1 MAEELGR
8 TLEQLTS
15 TIQEQNKELKQ
26 KDSMKELDQS
36 ITALE
41 KSGTENSARLRET
54 LTQVQL
60 SLDSAT
66 NEEQMELAR
75 EQLDALQGLAGTEE
89 ENRESSRRQ
98 EEANEFLSQLVSGID
113 GLADSYDKQ
122 LDAMKP
128 SGGLLAG
135 LGAVALLFMDPETLF
150 AGVRAAI
157 DGVFAIVDSIK
168 MFFDGDFSEGLA
180 LLGENIGA
188 VAAIVGTVAVLFGG
202 RIIRLVG
209 SLVKGVRG
217 IIRAVSK
224 VGRFIGAL
232 AGRFGGL
239 VKIFGRLFLPFTIIT
254 GAIGAIQGAIDGF
267 KEDGILGGLE
277 GGISGLLTTIVGY
290 PLDLLKSAVAWIA
303 GKFGF
308 ENAEATLNEF
318 SFSTLISDS
327 IGAIFDMVKGAFD
340 WIGTLFTDPVAALQS
355 LWNGLVSGA
364 NWLVDIVY
372 APINAAINWISGL
385 FGWGDPNEPFKLQ
398 DTISGAITGAVTWV
412 KDLFTDP
419 VAALEKL
426 AVALLGVD
434 GLLGVITAPIDKAIA
449 WVQGLFNLGDPNRPF
464 SLYDT
469 LYTPID
475 KTITWLQG
483 LFTDPVAA
491 LQQAWNGL
499 VGEGGLV
506 DILLSPVDKAIAW
519 VQGLFGWGDPT
530 EPFKITTLVKDAF
543 TSAKDWIVGLFTWG
557 SEAGTGEDGS
567 WSLSTFIPTA
577 FADVKEWFMGKL
589 RFATGLATEGW
600 TNLSTFVSTKF
611 TEAKDWILGKFTFAA
626 GLATE
631 GWTNLKDFVL
641 GKFTEAKDWFI
652 GKLSFASDMATEG
665 WTNLKDFA
673 SSKFTAVKEWF
684 TGLFSWASEGL
695 SDKWTNLTD
704 FVKGKWTSVK
714 TWFTGLF
721 TWAAEAS
728 QENFILDLFNS
739 TIEKVKTFFTDL
751 FDFLPSFE
759 DIKKSITGML
769 PDFLQPDSIEEQKA
783 EIQNEIAEHQ
793 AQIAEGDMRYG
804 AANVL
809 SRENRVTEL
818 QEALSELEG
827 LNKGGIV
834 NAPASGGLAMLHGA
848 EIVAPLNSPQGKVLM
863 AINDLMNAKSVAGA
877 GEYGGMG
884 GPMIVQGGSN
894 SSSNNTNNV
903 STSTYTIQQGI
914 TPDDFLKRDFVN
926 FSY

>member
-1 MAEELGR
+1 MAEDLGR
-8 TLEQLTS
+8 SLEQLTA

-26 KDSMKELDQS
+26 KDSLNDLDKS

-41 KSGTENSARLRET
+41 KSGTENSAKLRET
-54 LTQVQL
+54 LTQVQI
-60 SLDSAT
+60 SLDSAS
-66 NEEQMELAR
+66 NEEQMELAQ

-89 ENRESSRRQ
+89 ENRENAKRQ

-113 GLADSYDKQ
+113 GLADAYDKQ

-128 SGGLLAG
+128 SGGLIAG
-135 LGAVALLFMDPETLF
+135 LGAAALLFMDPETLF
-150 AGVRAAI
+150 AGVRAAM

-168 MFFDGDFSEGLA
+168 MFFDGDFSEGLS

-327 IGAIFDMVKGAFD
+327 IGAIFDMIKGAFD

-355 LWNGLVSGA
+355 LWDGLVSGA

-398 DTISGAITGAVTWV
+398 DTIVNVVSGAINWV
-412 KDLFTDP
+412 KELFTNP
-419 VAALEKL
+419 VAALESL
-426 AVALLGVD
+426 AMGLIGPNGILGV
-434 GLLGVITAPIDKAIA
+434 VTAPIDKAIN
-449 WVQGLFNLGDPNRPF
+449 WVMGLFNLGDPDRDF
-464 SLYDT
+464 SLYDV

-483 LFTDPVAA
+483 LFTNPVAA
-491 LQQAWNGL
+491 MQQAWNGL
-499 VGEGGLV
+499 VGEGGLI
-506 DILLSPVDKAIAW
+506 DIIYSPIDKAIAW
-519 VQGLFGWGDPT
+519 IQGLFSWGNPE
-530 EPFKITTLVKDAF
+530 EPFKLSTLVKDAF

-567 WSLSTFIPTA
+567 WSLSTFIPNA
-577 FADVKEWFMGKL
+577 FADVKTWFLEKL
-589 RFATGLATEGW
+589 TFASDIATEG
-600 TNLSTFVSTKF
+600 
-611 TEAKDWILGKFTFAA
+611 
-626 GLATE
+626 
-631 GWTNLKDFVL
+631 
-641 GKFTEAKDWFI
+641 
-652 GKLSFASDMATEG
+652 
-665 WTNLKDFA
+665 
-673 SSKFTAVKEWF
+673 
-684 TGLFSWASEGL
+684 
-695 SDKWTNLTD
+695 WTNLTD
-704 FVKGKWTSVK
+704 FVKGKWTSTK
-714 TWFTGLF
+714 EWFTGMF
-721 TWAAEAS
+721 TWSSDES
-728 QENFILDLFNS
+728 EKGVIQELFDS

-751 FDFLPSFE
+751 FDFLPSFAE
-759 DIKKSITGML
+759 IKASLTSML
-769 PDFLQPDSIEEQKA
+769 PEWMKPDSIEDQRA
-783 EIQNEIAEHQ
+783 ELIDQLATMEA
-793 AQIAEGDMRYG
+793 A
-804 AANVL
+804 AANAL
-809 SRENRVTEL
+809 PAAEQFDNPLTNDTREDFEAEAAAIRAQLAEL
-818 QEALSELEG
+818 PQA
-827 LNKGGIV
+827 NKGGFM

-848 EIVAPLNSPQGKVLM
+848 EIVAPLDSPQGKVLM
-863 AINDLMNAKSVAGA
+863 AINDLMNAKSAAGA

-884 GPMIVQGGSN
+884 GPMIIQGGSN

-903 STSTYTIQQGI
+903 STSSYTIQQGI

>member
-1 MAEELGR
+1 MAEDLGR
-8 TLEQLTS
+8 SLEQLTA

-26 KDSMKELDQS
+26 KDSLNDLDKS

-41 KSGTENSARLRET
+41 KSGTENSAKLRET
-54 LTQVQL
+54 LTQVQI
-60 SLDSAT
+60 SLDSAS

-89 ENRESSRRQ
+89 ENRENARRQ

-113 GLADSYDKQ
+113 GLADAYDKQ

-128 SGGLLAG
+128 SGGLIAG
-135 LGAVALLFMDPETLF
+135 LGAAALLFMDPETLF

-168 MFFDGDFSEGLA
+168 MFFDGDFSEGFA
-180 LLGENIGA
+180 LLGDNIKA

-209 SLVKGVRG
+209 SLVKGVQG
-217 IIRAVSK
+217 IVKAVMK

-267 KEDGILGGLE
+267 KKGGILGGLE
-277 GGISGLLTTIVGY
+277 GGISGLLTTIIGY

-327 IGAIFDMVKGAFD
+327 IGAIFDMIKGAFD
-340 WIGTLFTDPVAALQS
+340 WIGTLFT
-355 LWNGLVSGA
+355 
-364 NWLVDIVY
+364 Y
-372 APINAAINWISGL
+372 
-385 FGWGDPNEPFKLQ
+385 
-398 DTISGAITGAVTWV
+398 
-412 KDLFTDP
+412 P
-419 VAALEKL
+419 VAALESL
-426 AVALLGVD
+426 AKGLIGPDGILGV
-434 GLLGVITAPIDKAIA
+434 VTAPIDKAIN
-449 WVQGLFNLGDPNRPF
+449 WVMGLFNLGDPDRPF

-499 VGEGGLV
+499 VGEGGLI
-506 DILLSPVDKAIAW
+506 DIIYSPIDKAIAW
-519 VQGLFGWGDPT
+519 IQGLFGWGNPE
-530 EPFKITTLVKDAF
+530 EPFELSALVKNAF
-543 TSAKDWIVGLFTWG
+543 TAAKDWIVGLFTWG

-567 WSLSTFIPTA
+567 WSLSTFIPNA

-600 TNLSTFVSTKF
+600 TNLKDFVSTKF
-611 TEAKDWILGKFTFAA
+611 TEAKDWFM
-626 GLATE
+626 
-631 GWTNLKDFVL
+631 
-641 GKFTEAKDWFI
+641 
-652 GKLSFASDMATEG
+652 GKLSFASDFATEG

-751 FDFLPSFE
+751 FDFLPSFAE
-759 DIKKSITGML
+759 IKASLTSML
-769 PDFLQPDSIEEQKA
+769 PEWMKPDSIEDQRA
-783 EIQNEIAEHQ
+783 ELIDQLAAMEA
-793 AQIAEGDMRYG
+793 A
-804 AANVL
+804 AANALPAAEQFDNPVTNDT
-809 SRENRVTEL
+809 REDF
-818 QEALSELEG
+818 EAEAAAIKAQLDALPQANEG
-827 LNKGGIV
+827 GFM

-848 EIVAPLNSPQGKVLM
+848 EIVAPLDSPQGKVLM
-863 AINDLMNAKSVAGA
+863 AINDLMNAKSAAGA

>member
-1 MAEELGR
+1 MAEDLGR
-8 TLEQLTS
+8 SLEQLTA

-26 KDSMKELDQS
+26 KDSLSDLDKS

-41 KSGTENSARLRET
+41 KSGTENSAKLRET
-54 LTQVQL
+54 LTQVQI
-60 SLDSAT
+60 SLDSAS

-89 ENRESSRRQ
+89 ENRENARRQ

-113 GLADSYDKQ
+113 GLADAYDKQ

-168 MFFDGDFSEGLA
+168 MFLDGDFGDGLA

-267 KEDGILGGLE
+267 KEGGILGGLE

-303 GKFGF
+303 GKLGF
-308 ENAEATLNEF
+308 KNAEATLNEF
-318 SFSTLISDS
+318 SFSTLISDT
-327 IGAIFDMVKGAFD
+327 IGGIFDMIKGAFD
-340 WIGTLFTDPVAALQS
+340 WIGTLFTDPVAALES
-355 LWNGLVSGA
+355 LAMGLIG
-364 NWLVDIVY
+364 
-372 APINAAINWISGL
+372 P
-385 FGWGDPNEPFKLQ
+385 
-398 DTISGAITGAVTWV
+398 
-412 KDLFTDP
+412 
-419 VAALEKL
+419 
-426 AVALLGVD
+426 D
-434 GLLGVITAPIDKAIA
+434 GILGVITAPIDKAIA
-449 WVQGLFNLGDPNRPF
+449 WVQGLFGIGDPDRPF

-469 LYTPID
+469 LYDPID

-491 LQQAWNGL
+491 MQQAWNGL
-499 VGEGGLV
+499 VGEGGLI
-506 DILLSPVDKAIAW
+506 DIIYSPIDKAIAW
-519 VQGLFGWGDPT
+519 IQGLFGWGNPE
-530 EPFKITTLVKDAF
+530 EPFKLSTLVKDAF

-567 WSLSTFIPTA
+567 WSLKTFVTGA
-577 FADVKEWFMGKL
+577 FTQVKTWFLEKLTFGAD
-589 RFATGLATEGW
+589 LATEGW
-600 TNLSTFVSTKF
+600 TNL
-611 TEAKDWILGKFTFAA
+611 
-626 GLATE
+626 
-631 GWTNLKDFVL
+631 
-641 GKFTEAKDWFI
+641 
-652 GKLSFASDMATEG
+652 
-665 WTNLKDFA
+665 
-673 SSKFTAVKEWF
+673 
-684 TGLFSWASEGL
+684 
-695 SDKWTNLTD
+695 TD
-704 FVKGKWTSVK
+704 FISGKWTATK
-714 TWFTGLF
+714 EWFTGLF
-721 TWAAEAS
+721 TWAAEAG
-728 QENFILDLFNS
+728 QENIILDLFDS
-739 TIEKVKTFFTDL
+739 AIEKIKTFFTDL

-759 DIKKSITGML
+759 DIKQSITGML
-769 PDFLQPDSIEEQKA
+769 PDFMQPDSIEEQRQ
-783 EIQNEIAEHQ
+783 EIQDEIAEHQ
-793 AQIAEGDMRYG
+793 ANIAEGDLRYG

-809 SRENRVTEL
+809 SRENRVNEL

-827 LNKGGIV
+827 LSKGGFV

-848 EIVAPLNSPQGKVLM
+848 EIVAPLDSPQGKVLM
-863 AINDLMNAKSVAGA
+863 AINDLMNAKSAAGA

-884 GPMIVQGGSN
+884 GPMIIQGGSN

-903 STSTYTIQQGI
+903 STSSYTIQQGI

>member
-1 MAEELGR
+1 MSEELGR
-8 TLEQLTS
+8 SLEQLTA

-41 KSGTENSARLRET
+41 KSGGENSARLRET
-54 LTQVQL
+54 LTQIQL

-89 ENRESSRRQ
+89 ENRESARRQ

-113 GLADSYDKQ
+113 GLADAYDKQ

-128 SGGLLAG
+128 SAGLLAG
-135 LGAVALLFMDPETLF
+135 LGTAALLFMDPETLF
-150 AGVRAAI
+150 AGIRAAI

-168 MFFDGDFSEGLA
+168 MFLDGDFSEGFA
-180 LLGENIGA
+180 LLGDNIGA

-318 SFSTLISDS
+318 SFSTLISDT
-327 IGAIFDMVKGAFD
+327 IGGIFDMIKGAFD
-340 WIGTLFTDPVAALQS
+340 WIGTLFTDPVAALQQA
-355 LWNGLVSGA
+355 WNGLVGTGG
-364 NWLVDIVY
+364 LIDIIY
-372 APINAAINWISGL
+372 S
-385 FGWGDPNEPFKLQ
+385 
-398 DTISGAITGAVTWV
+398 
-412 KDLFTDP
+412 
-419 VAALEKL
+419 
-426 AVALLGVD
+426 
-434 GLLGVITAPIDKAIA
+434 PIDKAIA
-449 WVQGLFNLGDPNRPF
+449 W
-464 SLYDT
+464 
-469 LYTPID
+469 I
-475 KTITWLQG
+475 
-483 LFTDPVAA
+483 
-491 LQQAWNGL
+491 
-499 VGEGGLV
+499 
-506 DILLSPVDKAIAW
+506 
-519 VQGLFGWGDPT
+519 QGLFGWGNPE
-530 EPFKITTLVKDAF
+530 EPFK
-543 TSAKDWIVGLFTWG
+543 
-557 SEAGTGEDGS
+557 
-567 WSLSTFIPTA
+567 LSTFIPNA
-577 FADVKEWFMGKL
+577 FADVKTWFLNKL
-589 RFATGLATEGW
+589 TFGADLATEGW
-600 TNLSTFVSTKF
+600 TDLSTFVSTKF
-611 TEAKDWILGKFTFAA
+611 I
-626 GLATE
+626 
-631 GWTNLKDFVL
+631 
-641 GKFTEAKDWFI
+641 
-652 GKLSFASDMATEG
+652 
-665 WTNLKDFA
+665 
-673 SSKFTAVKEWF
+673 AVKDWF
-684 TGLFSWASEGL
+684 TGLFSWASDGL
-695 SDKWTNLTD
+695 SEGWTNLTD
-704 FVKGKWTSVK
+704 FVKGKWTATK
-714 TWFTGLF
+714 EWFTGLF
-721 TWAAEAS
+721 SWNAEEG

-751 FDFLPSFE
+751 FDFLPSFAE
-759 DIKKSITGML
+759 IKASLTSML
-769 PDFLQPDSIEEQKA
+769 PEWMKPDSIEDQRA
-783 EIQNEIAEHQ
+783 ELIDQLAAMEA
-793 AQIAEGDMRYG
+793 A
-804 AANVL
+804 AANAL
-809 SRENRVTEL
+809 PAAEQFDNPLTNDTREDFEAEAAAIRAQLAEL
-818 QEALSELEG
+818 PQA
-827 LNKGGIV
+827 NKGGFM

-848 EIVAPLNSPQGKVLM
+848 EIVAPLDSPQGKVLM
-863 AINDLMNAKSVAGA
+863 AINDLMNAKSAAGA

-884 GPMIVQGGSN
+884 GPMIIQGGSN

-903 STSTYTIQQGI
+903 STSSYTIQQGI
-914 TPDDFLKRDFVN
+914 TPDDFLKRDFLN

>member
-41 KSGTENSARLRET
+41 KSGTENSAKLRET
-54 LTQVQL
+54 LTQIQV

-128 SGGLLAG
+128 SAGLVAG
-135 LGAVALLFMDPETLF
+135 LGALALLFMDPETLF
-150 AGVRAAI
+150 AGVTAAI

-168 MFFDGDFSEGLA
+168 MFLEGDFTEGFA
-180 LLGENIGA
+180 LLGDNIGA
-188 VAAIVGTVAVLFGG
+188 VAGILGVVGILFGG
-202 RIIRLVG
+202 T
-209 SLVKGVRG
+209 
-217 IIRAVSK
+217 IIRAFGGIFKGIQLVIRGVQLFRLFMLGTFVPSLIGFFSTIAAA
-224 VGRFIGAL
+224 VAPILIAAAPFILIGAL
-232 AGRFGGL
+232 VAATVYAIYEAFKTAKDVFDETGS
-239 VKIFGRLFLPFTIIT
+239 IT
-254 GAIGAIQGAIDGF
+254 ETMVTFATD
-267 KEDGILGGLE
+267 
-277 GGISGLLTTIVGY
+277 IVTA
-290 PLDLLKSAVAWIA
+290 PLRWIKNLSAWVLS
-303 GKFGF
+303 KLGF
-308 ENAEATLNEF
+308 EELAKKLN
-318 SFSTLISDS
+318 D
-327 IGAIFDMVKGAFD
+327 FD
-340 WIGTLFTDPVAALQS
+340 
-355 LWNGLVSGA
+355 
-364 NWLVDIVY
+364 
-372 APINAAINWISGL
+372 
-385 FGWGDPNEPFKLQ
+385 
-398 DTISGAITGAVTWV
+398 IT
-412 KDLFTDP
+412 
-419 VAALEKL
+419 
-426 AVALLGVD
+426 
-434 GLLGVITAPIDKAIA
+434 
-449 WVQGLFNLGDPNRPF
+449 
-464 SLYDT
+464 
-469 LYTPID
+469 
-475 KTITWLQG
+475 KTITDTVMGTIDWIKG
-483 LFTDPVAA
+483 IFADPVAA

-506 DILLSPVDKAIAW
+506 DILLKPVDKAIAW
-519 VQGLFGWGDPT
+519 VMGLFGWEKDPESGFT
-530 EPFKITTLVKDAF
+530 IVGTVKDAF
-543 TSAKDWIVGLFTWG
+543 KLAKDWIVGLFTWG

-567 WSLSTFIPTA
+567 WSLSTFIPKA
-577 FADVKEWFMGKL
+577 FGDVKTWFLEKL
-589 RFATGLATEGW
+589 TFATGLATEGW
-600 TNLSTFVSTKF
+600 TNLKDYISERFTKV
-611 TEAKDWILGKFTFAA
+611 KDWILGKFTFA
-626 GLATE
+626 
-631 GWTNLKDFVL
+631 
-641 GKFTEAKDWFI
+641 
-652 GKLSFASDMATEG
+652 SDLATEG

-673 SSKFTAVKEWF
+673 SSKFTAVKDWF
-684 TGLFSWASEGL
+684 TGLFSWASNGL
-695 SDKWTNLTD
+695 SDGWTNLTD

-721 TWAAEAS
+721 TWAADAS

-793 AQIAEGDMRYG
+793 AQIAEGDTRYG

-834 NAPASGGLAMLHGA
+834 NAPATGGLAMLHGA

>member
-1 MAEELGR
+1 
-8 TLEQLTS
+8 
-15 TIQEQNKELKQ
+15 
-26 KDSMKELDQS
+26 
-36 ITALE
+36 
-41 KSGTENSARLRET
+41 
-54 LTQVQL
+54 
-60 SLDSAT
+60 
-66 NEEQMELAR
+66 MELAR

-89 ENRESSRRQ
+89 ENRESARRQ

-168 MFFDGDFSEGLA
+168 MFLDGDFSEGFA
-180 LLGENIGA
+180 LLGDNIGA

-217 IIRAVSK
+217 IARAVMK

-327 IGAIFDMVKGAFD
+327 IGAIFDMIKGAFD
-340 WIGTLFTDPVAALQS
+340 WIGTLFTDPVAALES
-355 LWNGLVSGA
+355 LAMGLIGP
-364 NWLVDIVY
+364 DGI
-372 APINAAINWISGL
+372 
-385 FGWGDPNEPFKLQ
+385 
-398 DTISGAITGAVTWV
+398 
-412 KDLFTDP
+412 
-419 VAALEKL
+419 
-426 AVALLGVD
+426 LGV
-434 GLLGVITAPIDKAIA
+434 VTAPIDKAIN
-449 WVQGLFNLGDPNRPF
+449 WVMGLFNLGDPDRDF
-464 SLYDT
+464 SLYDV

-491 LQQAWNGL
+491 MQQAWNGL
-499 VGEGGLV
+499 VGEGGLI
-506 DILLSPVDKAIAW
+506 DIIYSPIDKAIAW
-519 VQGLFGWGDPT
+519 IQGLFGWGNPE
-530 EPFKITTLVKDAF
+530 EPFKLSTLVKDAF

-567 WSLSTFIPTA
+567 WSISTFISGSYTA
-577 FADVKEWFMGKL
+577 AKE
-589 RFATGLATEGW
+589 
-600 TNLSTFVSTKF
+600 
-611 TEAKDWILGKFTFAA
+611 
-626 GLATE
+626 
-631 GWTNLKDFVL
+631 
-641 GKFTEAKDWFI
+641 
-652 GKLSFASDMATEG
+652 
-665 WTNLKDFA
+665 
-673 SSKFTAVKEWF
+673 
-684 TGLFSWASEGL
+684 
-695 SDKWTNLTD
+695 
-704 FVKGKWTSVK
+704 
-714 TWFTGLF
+714 WFTGLF

-728 QENFILDLFNS
+728 QENFILDLFNN

-751 FDFLPSFE
+751 FDFLPSFAE
-759 DIKKSITGML
+759 IKASLLSIL
-769 PDFLQPDSIEEQKA
+769 PDFMKPESIEEARRGIEEQIANEQARIQRSESGENEYYGSEESGREDSIA
-783 EIQNEIAEHQ
+783 EIEKLQ
-793 AQIAEGDMRYG
+793 AQLAELPQ
-804 AANVL
+804 A
-809 SRENRVTEL
+809 
-818 QEALSELEG
+818 
-827 LNKGGIV
+827 NKGGFMK
-834 NAPASGGLAMLHGA
+834 APESGGLAMLHGA
-848 EIVAPLNSPQGKVLM
+848 EIVAPLDSPQGKVLM

-914 TPDDFLKRDFVN
+914 TPDDFLKRDFIN

>member
-1 MAEELGR
+1 MAEDLGR
-8 TLEQLTS
+8 SLEQLTA

-26 KDSMKELDQS
+26 KDSLNDLDKS

-41 KSGTENSARLRET
+41 KSGTENSAKLRET
-54 LTQVQL
+54 LTQVQI
-60 SLDSAT
+60 SLDSAS

-89 ENRESSRRQ
+89 ENRENARRQ
-98 EEANEFLSQLVSGID
+98 EEANEFLSKLVSGID

-128 SGGLLAG
+128 SGGLIAG
-135 LGAVALLFMDPETLF
+135 LGAAALLFMDPETLF

-168 MFFDGDFSEGLA
+168 MFLDGDFGDGLA

-217 IIRAVSK
+217 IIRAVLK

-267 KEDGILGGLE
+267 KEGGILGGLE

-318 SFSTLISDS
+318 SFSTLISDT
-327 IGAIFDMVKGAFD
+327 IGGIFDMVKGAFN
-340 WIGTLFTDPVAALQS
+340 WIGTLFTDPVAALES
-355 LWNGLVSGA
+355 LAMGLIG
-364 NWLVDIVY
+364 
-372 APINAAINWISGL
+372 P
-385 FGWGDPNEPFKLQ
+385 
-398 DTISGAITGAVTWV
+398 
-412 KDLFTDP
+412 
-419 VAALEKL
+419 
-426 AVALLGVD
+426 D
-434 GLLGVITAPIDKAIA
+434 GILGVITAPIDKAIA
-449 WVQGLFNLGDPNRPF
+449 WVQGLFGIGDPDRPF

-469 LYTPID
+469 LYDPID
-475 KTITWLQG
+475 KTITWLKG

-499 VGEGGLV
+499 VGEGGLI
-506 DILLSPVDKAIAW
+506 DIIYSPIDKAIAW
-519 VQGLFGWGDPT
+519 IQGLFGWGNPE
-530 EPFKITTLVKDAF
+530 EPFKLSTLVKDAF

-557 SEAGTGEDGS
+557 SEAGTGEDGV
-567 WSLSTFIPTA
+567 WSL
-577 FADVKEWFMGKL
+577 K
-589 RFATGLATEGW
+589 
-600 TNLSTFVSTKF
+600 TFVTGAF
-611 TEAKDWILGKFTFAA
+611 TQ
-626 GLATE
+626 
-631 GWTNLKDFVL
+631 
-641 GKFTEAKDWFI
+641 
-652 GKLSFASDMATEG
+652 
-665 WTNLKDFA
+665 
-673 SSKFTAVKEWF
+673 
-684 TGLFSWASEGL
+684 
-695 SDKWTNLTD
+695 
-704 FVKGKWTSVK
+704 VK
-714 TWFTGLF
+714 TWFTDMFSWSSGEEDKGVIQQLF
-721 TWAAEAS
+721 
-728 QENFILDLFNS
+728 DS
-739 TIEKVKTFFTDL
+739 TIEKVKSFFTDL
-751 FDFLPSFE
+751 FDFLPSFAE
-759 DIKKSITGML
+759 IKASLTSML
-769 PDFLQPDSIEEQKA
+769 PEWMKPDSIEDQRA
-783 EIQNEIAEHQ
+783 ELIDQLAAMEA
-793 AQIAEGDMRYG
+793 A
-804 AANVL
+804 AANALPAAEQFDNPVTNDT
-809 SRENRVTEL
+809 REDFEAEAAAIRAQLAEL
-818 QEALSELEG
+818 PQA
-827 LNKGGIV
+827 NKGGFM

-848 EIVAPLNSPQGKVLM
+848 EIVAPLDSPQGKVLM
-863 AINDLMNAKSVAGA
+863 AINDLMNAKSAAGA

-884 GPMIVQGGSN
+884 GPMIIQGGSN

>member
-1 MAEELGR
+1 MAEELQSSLKELTQVINEQNR
-8 TLEQLTS
+8 TLKKQESLT
-15 TIQEQNKELKQ
+15 N
-26 KDSMKELDQS
+26 LDDNIAS
-36 ITALE
+36 LE
-41 KSGTENSARLRET
+41 KSGTDNSAKLREA
-54 LTQVQL
+54 LNEVKI
-60 SLDSAT
+60 SLENAKT
-66 NEEQMELAR
+66 EEQIKLA
-75 EQLDALQGLAGTEE
+75 EDQLKALENLSGTEE

-98 EEANEFLSQLVSGID
+98 EEANEFLSKLVSGID

-128 SGGLLAG
+128 SGGLIAG
-135 LGAVALLFMDPETLF
+135 LGAAALLFMDPETLF
-150 AGVRAAI
+150 AGARAAI

-168 MFFDGDFSEGLA
+168 MFLDGDFGDGLA

-239 VKIFGRLFLPFTIIT
+239 VKIFGKLFLPFTIIT

-267 KEDGILGGLE
+267 KEGGILGGLE

-303 GKFGF
+303 GKLGF
-308 ENAEATLNEF
+308 KNAEATLNEF
-318 SFSTLISDS
+318 SFSTLISDT
-327 IGAIFDMVKGAFD
+327 IGGIFDMIKGAFN

-355 LWNGLVSGA
+355 LWDGLVSGA
-364 NWLVDIVY
+364 NWLTDIVY

-398 DTISGAITGAVTWV
+398 DTISGAVTGAVTWV
-412 KDLFTDP
+412 KGLFTDP

-449 WVQGLFNLGDPNRPF
+449 WVQGLFGIGDPDRPF

-469 LYTPID
+469 LYDPID

-491 LQQAWNGL
+491 MQQAWNGL
-499 VGEGGLV
+499 VGEGGLI
-506 DILLSPVDKAIAW
+506 DIIYSPIDKAIAW
-519 VQGLFGWGDPT
+519 IQGLFGWGNPE
-530 EPFKITTLVKDAF
+530 EPFKLSTVVKDAF
-543 TSAKDWIVGLFTWG
+543 KAAKDWIVGLFTWG
-557 SEAGTGEDGS
+557 SEAGTGEDG
-567 WSLSTFIPTA
+567 
-577 FADVKEWFMGKL
+577 EWTL
-589 RFATGLATEGW
+589 T
-600 TNLSTFVSTKF
+600 TFVTKAF
-611 TEAKDWILGKFTFAA
+611 
-626 GLATE
+626 
-631 GWTNLKDFVL
+631 N
-641 GKFTEAKDWFI
+641 
-652 GKLSFASDMATEG
+652 
-665 WTNLKDFA
+665 N
-673 SSKFTAVKEWF
+673 VKTWF

-695 SDKWTNLTD
+695 SEGWTNLTD
-704 FVKGKWTSVK
+704 FIKGKWTATK
-714 TWFTGLF
+714 EWFTGLF
-721 TWAAEAS
+721 TWAAEAG
-728 QENFILDLFNS
+728 QENIILDLFDS
-739 TIEKVKTFFTDL
+739 AIKKIKTFFTDL

-759 DIKKSITGML
+759 EIKASLTSML
-769 PDFLQPDSIEEQKA
+769 PEWMKPDSIEDQRA
-783 EIQNEIAEHQ
+783 ELIDQLAAMEA
-793 AQIAEGDMRYG
+793 A
-804 AANVL
+804 AANAL
-809 SRENRVTEL
+809 PAAEQFDAPLINDTREDFEAEAAAIRTQLAEL
-818 QEALSELEG
+818 PQA
-827 LNKGGIV
+827 NKGGFM

-848 EIVAPLNSPQGKVLM
+848 EIVAPLDSPQGKVLM
-863 AINDLMNAKSVAGA
+863 AINDLMNAKSAAGA

-884 GPMIVQGGSN
+884 GPMIIQGGSN

-903 STSTYTIQQGI
+903 STSSYTIQQGI

>member
-168 MFFDGDFSEGLA
+168 MFLDGDFSEGFA
-180 LLGENIGA
+180 LLGDNIGA
-188 VAAIVGTVAVLFGG
+188 VAGILGTLGILFGG
-202 RIIRLVG
+202 T
-209 SLVKGVRG
+209 
-217 IIRAVSK
+217 IIRAFGGIFKGIQLVVRGVQVFRLFMLGTFVPSMIGFFSTISAA
-224 VGRFIGAL
+224 VAPILVAAAPFIAIGAL
-232 AGRFGGL
+232 VAAGVYAIYEAFQTAKDVFDETGS
-239 VKIFGRLFLPFTIIT
+239 IT
-254 GAIGAIQGAIDGF
+254 ETMVTFATD
-267 KEDGILGGLE
+267 
-277 GGISGLLTTIVGY
+277 IVTA
-290 PLDLLKSAVAWIA
+290 PLRWIKNLSAWVLS
-303 GKFGF
+303 KLGF
-308 ENAEATLNEF
+308 EELATKLNN
-318 SFSTLISDS
+318 
-327 IGAIFDMVKGAFD
+327 FDITKTITDTVMGTID
-340 WIGTLFTDPVAALQS
+340 WIKG
-355 LWNGLVSGA
+355 
-364 NWLVDIVY
+364 I
-372 APINAAINWISGL
+372 
-385 FGWGDPNEPFKLQ
+385 
-398 DTISGAITGAVTWV
+398 
-412 KDLFTDP
+412 FTDP

-483 LFTDPVAA
+483 LFTNPVVA

-567 WSLSTFIPTA
+567 WSLSTFIPNA

-589 RFATGLATEGW
+589 RFA
-600 TNLSTFVSTKF
+600 
-611 TEAKDWILGKFTFAA
+611 A
-626 GLATE
+626 GL
-631 GWTNLKDFVL
+631 
-641 GKFTEAKDWFI
+641 
-652 GKLSFASDMATEG
+652 ATEG

-695 SDKWTNLTD
+695 SDGWTNLTD
-704 FVKGKWTSVK
+704 FVKGKWTATK

-721 TWAAEAS
+721 DWSSTEGEGNVI
-728 QENFILDLFNS
+728 QDLFDS
-739 TIEKVKTFFTDL
+739 AIEKVKTFFTDL
-751 FDFLPSFE
+751 FDFLPSFAE
-759 DIKKSITGML
+759 IKASLTSML
-769 PDFLQPDSIEEQKA
+769 PEWMQPASIDEQRA
-783 EIQNEIAEHQ
+783 ELIDQLAAMEA
-793 AQIAEGDMRYG
+793 A
-804 AANVL
+804 AANAL
-809 SRENRVTEL
+809 PAAEQFDNPITNDTREDFEAEAAAIRVQLAEL
-818 QEALSELEG
+818 PQA
-827 LNKGGIV
+827 NNGGFMK
-834 NAPASGGLAMLHGA
+834 APESGGLAMLHGA

-894 SSSNNTNNV
+894 QTSNNTNNV

>member
-54 LTQVQL
+54 LTQIQL

-89 ENRESSRRQ
+89 ENRESARRQ
-98 EEANEFLSQLVSGID
+98 EEANEFLSKLVSGID
-113 GLADSYDKQ
+113 GLADAYDKQ

-135 LGAVALLFMDPETLF
+135 LGAVALLFTDPETLF

-168 MFFDGDFSEGLA
+168 MFLDGDFSEGLA

-209 SLVKGVRG
+209 SLVKGVQG
-217 IIRAVSK
+217 IARAVMK

-267 KEDGILGGLE
+267 KEGGILGGLE
-277 GGISGLLTTIVGY
+277 GGISGLLTTIIGY

-308 ENAEATLNEF
+308 KNAEATLNKF

-327 IGAIFDMVKGAFD
+327 IGAIFNVVGKA
-340 WIGTLFTDPVAALQS
+340 
-355 LWNGLVSGA
+355 
-364 NWLVDIVY
+364 VD
-372 APINAAINWISGL
+372 
-385 FGWGDPNEPFKLQ
+385 
-398 DTISGAITGAVTWV
+398 WV
-412 KDLFTDP
+412 K
-419 VAALEKL
+419 
-426 AVALLGVD
+426 
-434 GLLGVITAPIDKAIA
+434 
-449 WVQGLFNLGDPNRPF
+449 
-464 SLYDT
+464 
-469 LYTPID
+469 
-475 KTITWLQG
+475 G
-483 LFTDPVAA
+483 LFTDPKKA
-491 LQQAWNGL
+491 LTDLWTAYVGAWTGIA
-499 VGEGGLV
+499 GW
-506 DILLSPVDKAIAW
+506 IYDKALKPAIDW
-519 VQGLFGWGDPT
+519 IKGLFNW
-530 EPFKITTLVKDAF
+530 A
-543 TSAKDWIVGLFTWG
+543 
-557 SEAGTGEDGS
+557 SEGIAQ
-567 WSLSTFIPTA
+567 
-577 FADVKEWFMGKL
+577 
-589 RFATGLATEGW
+589 GW
-600 TNLSTFVSTKF
+600 TNATDFVSSKW
-611 TEAKDWILGKFTFAA
+611 TE
-626 GLATE
+626 
-631 GWTNLKDFVL
+631 
-641 GKFTEAKDWFI
+641 
-652 GKLSFASDMATEG
+652 
-665 WTNLKDFA
+665 
-673 SSKFTAVKEWF
+673 VKTWF
-684 TGLFSWASEGL
+684 TGLFTWASDGIAAG
-695 SDKWTNLTD
+695 WTNLTD
-704 FVKGKWTSVK
+704 FVSGKWTSVK

-728 QENFILDLFNS
+728 QGNFILDLFNS

-769 PDFLQPDSIEEQKA
+769 PDFLQPDSIDEQKA

-848 EIVAPLNSPQGKVLM
+848 EIVAPLDSPQGRVLM

-884 GPMIVQGGSN
+884 GPMIIQGGSN
-894 SSSNNTNNV
+894 QTSNNTNNV
-903 STSTYTIQQGI
+903 SSSNYTIQQGI
-914 TPDDFLKRDFVN
+914 TPDDFLKRDFLN

>member
-1 MAEELGR
+1 MAEDLGR
-8 TLEQLTS
+8 SLEQLTA

-26 KDSMKELDQS
+26 KDSLNDLDKS

-41 KSGTENSARLRET
+41 KSGTENSVKLRET
-54 LTQVQL
+54 LTQVQT
-60 SLDSAT
+60 SLDSAS

-75 EQLDALQGLAGTEE
+75 EQLEALQGLAGTEE
-89 ENRESSRRQ
+89 ENRENVKRQ

-113 GLADSYDKQ
+113 GLADAYDKQ

-128 SGGLLAG
+128 SGGLIAG
-135 LGAVALLFMDPETLF
+135 LGAAALLFMDPETLF
-150 AGVRAAI
+150 AGVRAAM

-327 IGAIFDMVKGAFD
+327 IGAIFDMIKGAFD

-355 LWNGLVSGA
+355 LWDGLVSGA

-398 DTISGAITGAVTWV
+398 DTIIGAITGAITWV
-412 KDLFTDP
+412 KGLFTDP
-419 VAALEKL
+419 VAALESL
-426 AVALLGVD
+426 AMGLIGPDGILGV
-434 GLLGVITAPIDKAIA
+434 VTAPIDKAIN
-449 WVQGLFNLGDPNRPF
+449 WVMGLFNLGDPDRDF
-464 SLYDT
+464 SLYDV

-491 LQQAWNGL
+491 MQQAWNGL
-499 VGEGGLV
+499 VGEGGLI
-506 DILLSPVDKAIAW
+506 DIIYSPIDKAIAW
-519 VQGLFGWGDPT
+519 IQGLFGWGNPE
-530 EPFKITTLVKDAF
+530 EPFKLSTLVKDAF

-567 WSLSTFIPTA
+567 WSLSTFIPNA
-577 FADVKEWFMGKL
+577 FADVKTWFLEKL
-589 RFATGLATEGW
+589 
-600 TNLSTFVSTKF
+600 
-611 TEAKDWILGKFTFAA
+611 TFASDT
-626 GLATE
+626 ATE
-631 GWTNLKDFVL
+631 GWTNLKDFV
-641 GKFTEAKDWFI
+641 
-652 GKLSFASDMATEG
+652 
-665 WTNLKDFA
+665 
-673 SSKFTAVKEWF
+673 SSKFTAVKDWF
-684 TGLFSWASEGL
+684 TGLFSWASDGL
-695 SDKWTNLTD
+695 SEGWTNLTD
-704 FVKGKWTSVK
+704 FVKGKWTATK
-714 TWFTGLF
+714 EWFTGLF
-721 TWAAEAS
+721 AWEAEAG
-728 QENFILDLFNS
+728 QENIILDLFDS
-739 TIEKVKTFFTDL
+739 AIEKIKTFFTDL
-751 FDFLPSFE
+751 FDFLPSFAE
-759 DIKKSITGML
+759 IKASLTSML
-769 PDFLQPDSIEEQKA
+769 PEWMKPDSIEDQRA
-783 EIQNEIAEHQ
+783 ELIDQLATMEA
-793 AQIAEGDMRYG
+793 A
-804 AANVL
+804 AANAL
-809 SRENRVTEL
+809 PAAEQFDNPLTNDTREDFEAEAAAIRVQLAEL
-818 QEALSELEG
+818 PQA
-827 LNKGGIV
+827 NKGGFM

-848 EIVAPLNSPQGKVLM
+848 EIVAPLDSPQGKVLM
-863 AINDLMNAKSVAGA
+863 AINDLMNAKSAAGA

-884 GPMIVQGGSN
+884 GPMIIQGGSN

-903 STSTYTIQQGI
+903 STSSYTIQQGI

>member
-1 MAEELGR
+1 MAEDLGR
-8 TLEQLTS
+8 SLEQLTA

-26 KDSMKELDQS
+26 KDSLNDLDKS

-41 KSGTENSARLRET
+41 KSGTENSAKLRET
-54 LTQVQL
+54 LTQVQI
-60 SLDSAT
+60 SLDSAS

-89 ENRESSRRQ
+89 ENRETARRQ

-113 GLADSYDKQ
+113 GLADAYDKQ

-168 MFFDGDFSEGLA
+168 MFLDGDISEGLA

-188 VAAIVGTVAVLFGG
+188 VSAIIGTTVVLFFG
-202 RIIRLVG
+202 RLARLVG

-217 IIRAVSK
+217 IIRVVSK

-267 KEDGILGGLE
+267 KEGGILGGLE
-277 GGISGLLTTIVGY
+277 GGISGLLTTIIGY

-303 GKFGF
+303 GKLGF
-308 ENAEATLNEF
+308 KNAEATLNEF

-327 IGAIFDMVKGAFD
+327 IGSIFDMVKGAFN
-340 WIGTLFTDPVAALQS
+340 WIGTLFTDPVAALES
-355 LWNGLVSGA
+355 LAMGLIGP
-364 NWLVDIVY
+364 DGI
-372 APINAAINWISGL
+372 
-385 FGWGDPNEPFKLQ
+385 
-398 DTISGAITGAVTWV
+398 
-412 KDLFTDP
+412 
-419 VAALEKL
+419 
-426 AVALLGVD
+426 LGV
-434 GLLGVITAPIDKAIA
+434 VTAPIDKAIN
-449 WVQGLFNLGDPNRPF
+449 WVMGLFNLGDPDRDF
-464 SLYDT
+464 SLYDV

-499 VGEGGLV
+499 VGDGGLI
-506 DILLSPVDKAIAW
+506 DIIYSPIDKAIAW
-519 VQGLFGWGDPT
+519 IQGLFGWGNPE
-530 EPFKITTLVKDAF
+530 EPFKLSTLVKDAF
-543 TSAKDWIVGLFTWG
+543 TSAK
-557 SEAGTGEDGS
+557 E
-567 WSLSTFIPTA
+567 
-577 FADVKEWFMGKL
+577 
-589 RFATGLATEGW
+589 
-600 TNLSTFVSTKF
+600 
-611 TEAKDWILGKFTFAA
+611 
-626 GLATE
+626 
-631 GWTNLKDFVL
+631 
-641 GKFTEAKDWFI
+641 
-652 GKLSFASDMATEG
+652 
-665 WTNLKDFA
+665 
-673 SSKFTAVKEWF
+673 
-684 TGLFSWASEGL
+684 
-695 SDKWTNLTD
+695 
-704 FVKGKWTSVK
+704 
-714 TWFTGLF
+714 WFTGLF

-728 QENFILDLFNS
+728 QENFILDLFNN

-751 FDFLPSFE
+751 FDFLPSFAE
-759 DIKKSITGML
+759 IKASLLSIL
-769 PDFLQPDSIEEQKA
+769 PDFMKPESIEEARRGIEEQIANEQARIQRSESGENEYYGSEESGREDSIA
-783 EIQNEIAEHQ
+783 EIEKLQ
-793 AQIAEGDMRYG
+793 AQLAELPQ
-804 AANVL
+804 A
-809 SRENRVTEL
+809 
-818 QEALSELEG
+818 
-827 LNKGGIV
+827 NKGGFMK
-834 NAPASGGLAMLHGA
+834 APESGGLAMLHGA
-848 EIVAPLNSPQGKVLM
+848 EIVAPLDSPQGKVLM
-863 AINDLMNAKSVAGA
+863 AINDLMNAKSAAGA

-894 SSSNNTNNV
+894 STSNNTNNV
-903 STSTYTIQQGI
+903 STSSYTIQQGI

>member
-1 MAEELGR
+1 MAEDLGR
-8 TLEQLTS
+8 SLEQLTA

-26 KDSMKELDQS
+26 KDSLSDLDKS

-41 KSGTENSARLRET
+41 KSGTENSAKLRET
-54 LTQVQL
+54 LTQVQI
-60 SLDSAT
+60 SLDSAS

-89 ENRESSRRQ
+89 ENRENARRQ

-113 GLADSYDKQ
+113 GLADAYDKQ

-168 MFFDGDFSEGLA
+168 MFLDGDFGEGFA
-180 LLGENIGA
+180 LLGDNIGA

-267 KEDGILGGLE
+267 KEGGILGGLE

-327 IGAIFDMVKGAFD
+327 IGSIFDMVKGAFN
-340 WIGTLFTDPVAALQS
+340 WIGTLFTDPVAALES
-355 LWNGLVSGA
+355 LAMGLIGP
-364 NWLVDIVY
+364 DGI
-372 APINAAINWISGL
+372 
-385 FGWGDPNEPFKLQ
+385 
-398 DTISGAITGAVTWV
+398 
-412 KDLFTDP
+412 
-419 VAALEKL
+419 
-426 AVALLGVD
+426 LGV
-434 GLLGVITAPIDKAIA
+434 VTAPIDKAIN
-449 WVQGLFNLGDPNRPF
+449 WVMGLFNLGDPNRDF
-464 SLYDT
+464 SLYDV

-475 KTITWLQG
+475 KTITWLKG

-499 VGEGGLV
+499 VGEGGLI
-506 DILLSPVDKAIAW
+506 DIIYSPIDKAIAW
-519 VQGLFGWGDPT
+519 IQGLFGWGNPE
-530 EPFKITTLVKDAF
+530 EPFKLSTLVKDAF

-557 SEAGTGEDGS
+557 SEAGTGEDGV
-567 WSLSTFIPTA
+567 WSLSTF
-577 FADVKEWFMGKL
+577 
-589 RFATGLATEGW
+589 
-600 TNLSTFVSTKF
+600 VSAAF
-611 TEAKDWILGKFTFAA
+611 TE
-626 GLATE
+626 
-631 GWTNLKDFVL
+631 
-641 GKFTEAKDWFI
+641 
-652 GKLSFASDMATEG
+652 
-665 WTNLKDFA
+665 
-673 SSKFTAVKEWF
+673 VKNWF
-684 TGLFSWASEGL
+684 TKLFAWG
-695 SDKWTNLTD
+695 
-704 FVKGKWTSVK
+704 
-714 TWFTGLF
+714 
-721 TWAAEAS
+721 AEAG
-728 QENFILDLFNS
+728 QENIILDLFDS
-739 TIEKVKTFFTDL
+739 AIEKIKTFFTDL
-751 FDFLPSFE
+751 FDFLPSFAE
-759 DIKKSITGML
+759 IKASLTSML
-769 PDFLQPDSIEEQKA
+769 PEWMKPDSIEDQRA
-783 EIQNEIAEHQ
+783 ELIDQLAAMEA
-793 AQIAEGDMRYG
+793 A
-804 AANVL
+804 AANAL
-809 SRENRVTEL
+809 PAAEQFDNPLTNDTREDFEAEAAAIRAQLAEL
-818 QEALSELEG
+818 PQA
-827 LNKGGIV
+827 NKGGFM

-848 EIVAPLNSPQGKVLM
+848 EIVAPLDSPQGKVLM
-863 AINDLMNAKSVAGA
+863 AINDLMNAKSAAGA

-884 GPMIVQGGSN
+884 GPMIIQGGSN

-903 STSTYTIQQGI
+903 STSSYTIQQGI

>member
-1 MAEELGR
+1 MAEDLGR
-8 TLEQLTS
+8 SLEQLTA

-26 KDSMKELDQS
+26 KDSLNDLDKS

-41 KSGTENSARLRET
+41 KSGTENSAKLRET
-54 LTQVQL
+54 LTQVQI
-60 SLDSAT
+60 SLDSAS

-89 ENRESSRRQ
+89 ENRENARRQ

-113 GLADSYDKQ
+113 GLADAYDKQ

-128 SGGLLAG
+128 SGGLIAG
-135 LGAVALLFMDPETLF
+135 LGAAALLFMDPETLF

-157 DGVFAIVDSIK
+157 DGVFAIIDSIK
-168 MFFDGDFSEGLA
+168 MFLDGDFGEGFA
-180 LLGENIGA
+180 LLGDNIGA

-327 IGAIFDMVKGAFD
+327 IGAIFDMIKGAFD

-355 LWNGLVSGA
+355 LWDGLVSGA

-398 DTISGAITGAVTWV
+398 DTISGAITGAITWV
-412 KDLFTDP
+412 KGLFTDP
-419 VAALEKL
+419 VAALESL
-426 AVALLGVD
+426 SMGLIGPDGILGV
-434 GLLGVITAPIDKAIA
+434 VTAPIDKAIN
-449 WVQGLFNLGDPNRPF
+449 WVMGLFNLGDPDRDF
-464 SLYDT
+464 SLYDV

-491 LQQAWNGL
+491 MQQAWNGL
-499 VGEGGLV
+499 VGEGGLI
-506 DILLSPVDKAIAW
+506 DIIFAPIDKAIAW
-519 VQGLFGWGDPT
+519 IQGLFGWGNPE
-530 EPFKITTLVKDAF
+530 EPFELSTLVKDAF
-543 TSAKDWIVGLFTWG
+543 KAAKDWIVGLFTWG
-557 SEAGTGEDGS
+557 SEAGTGEDGE
-567 WSLSTFIPTA
+567 WSLSSLVSGAFTA
-577 FADVKEWFMGKL
+577 AK
-589 RFATGLATEGW
+589 
-600 TNLSTFVSTKF
+600 NLL
-611 TEAKDWILGKFTFAA
+611 IGKFTFASN
-626 GLATE
+626 LATE
-631 GWTNLKDFVL
+631 G
-641 GKFTEAKDWFI
+641 
-652 GKLSFASDMATEG
+652 
-665 WTNLKDFA
+665 
-673 SSKFTAVKEWF
+673 
-684 TGLFSWASEGL
+684 
-695 SDKWTNLTD
+695 WTNLTD
-704 FVKGKWTSVK
+704 FVKGKWTATK
-714 TWFTGLF
+714 EWFTGLF
-721 TWAAEAS
+721 TWAADAS
-728 QENFILDLFNS
+728 QTNIIADLFN
-739 TIEKVKTFFTDL
+739 TAIDKVKTFFTDL
-751 FDFLPSFE
+751 FDFLPSFAE
-759 DIKKSITGML
+759 IKASLTAML
-769 PDFLQPDSIEEQKA
+769 PEWMRPDTIEEQRA
-783 EIQNEIAEHQ
+783 GLVDQLAAMEA
-793 AQIAEGDMRYG
+793 A
-804 AANVL
+804 AANALPAAEQFDTPFVNDT
-809 SRENRVTEL
+809 REDFEAEAAAIRAQLAEL
-818 QEALSELEG
+818 PQA
-827 LNKGGIV
+827 NKGGFM

-848 EIVAPLNSPQGKVLM
+848 EIVAPLDSPQGKVLM
-863 AINDLMNAKSVAGA
+863 AINDLMNAKSAAGA

-894 SSSNNTNNV
+894 STSNNTNNV
-903 STSTYTIQQGI
+903 STSSYTIQQGI

>member
-1 MAEELGR
+1 MAEDLGR
-8 TLEQLTS
+8 SLEQLTA

-26 KDSMKELDQS
+26 KDSLNDLDKS

-41 KSGTENSARLRET
+41 KSGTENSAKLRET
-54 LTQVQL
+54 LTQVQI
-60 SLDSAT
+60 SLDSAS

-89 ENRESSRRQ
+89 ENRENARRQ

-113 GLADSYDKQ
+113 GLADAYDKQ

-128 SGGLLAG
+128 SGGLIAG
-135 LGAVALLFMDPETLF
+135 LGAAALLFMDPETLF

-168 MFFDGDFSEGLA
+168 MFLDGDFGEGFA
-180 LLGENIGA
+180 LLGDNIGA

-327 IGAIFDMVKGAFD
+327 IGAIFDMIKGAFD

-355 LWNGLVSGA
+355 LWDGLVSGA

-398 DTISGAITGAVTWV
+398 DTISGAITGAITWV
-412 KDLFTDP
+412 KGLFTDP
-419 VAALEKL
+419 VAALESL
-426 AVALLGVD
+426 SMGLIGPDGILGV
-434 GLLGVITAPIDKAIA
+434 VTAPIDKAIN
-449 WVQGLFNLGDPNRPF
+449 WVMGLFNLGDPDRDF
-464 SLYDT
+464 SLYDV

-491 LQQAWNGL
+491 MQQAWNGL
-499 VGEGGLV
+499 VGEGGLI
-506 DILLSPVDKAIAW
+506 DIIFAPIDKAIAW
-519 VQGLFGWGDPT
+519 IQGLFGWGNPE
-530 EPFKITTLVKDAF
+530 EPFELSTLVKDAF
-543 TSAKDWIVGLFTWG
+543 KAAKDWIVGLFTWG
-557 SEAGTGEDGS
+557 SEAGTGEDGE
-567 WSLSTFIPTA
+567 WSLSSLVSGAFTA
-577 FADVKEWFMGKL
+577 AK
-589 RFATGLATEGW
+589 
-600 TNLSTFVSTKF
+600 NLL
-611 TEAKDWILGKFTFAA
+611 IGKFTFASN
-626 GLATE
+626 LATE
-631 GWTNLKDFVL
+631 G
-641 GKFTEAKDWFI
+641 
-652 GKLSFASDMATEG
+652 
-665 WTNLKDFA
+665 
-673 SSKFTAVKEWF
+673 
-684 TGLFSWASEGL
+684 
-695 SDKWTNLTD
+695 WTNLTD
-704 FVKGKWTSVK
+704 FVKGKWTATK
-714 TWFTGLF
+714 EWFTGLF
-721 TWAAEAS
+721 TWAADAS
-728 QENFILDLFNS
+728 QTNIIADLFN
-739 TIEKVKTFFTDL
+739 TAIDKVKTFFTDL
-751 FDFLPSFE
+751 FDFLPSFAE
-759 DIKKSITGML
+759 IKASLTAML
-769 PDFLQPDSIEEQKA
+769 PEWMRPDTIEEQRA
-783 EIQNEIAEHQ
+783 GLVDQLAAMEA
-793 AQIAEGDMRYG
+793 A
-804 AANVL
+804 AANALPAAEQFDTPFVNDT
-809 SRENRVTEL
+809 REDFEAEAAAIRAQLAEL
-818 QEALSELEG
+818 PQA
-827 LNKGGIV
+827 NKGGFM

-848 EIVAPLNSPQGKVLM
+848 EIVAPLDSPQGKVLM
-863 AINDLMNAKSVAGA
+863 AINDLMNAKSAAGA

-894 SSSNNTNNV
+894 STSNNTNNV
-903 STSTYTIQQGI
+903 STSSYTIQQGI

>member
-8 TLEQLTS
+8 SLEQLTA

-26 KDSMKELDQS
+26 KDSLNDLDKS

-41 KSGTENSARLRET
+41 KSGTENSAKLRET
-54 LTQVQL
+54 LTQVQI
-60 SLDSAT
+60 SLDSAS

-89 ENRESSRRQ
+89 ENRENARRQ

-113 GLADSYDKQ
+113 GLADAYDKQ

-128 SGGLLAG
+128 SGGLIAG
-135 LGAVALLFMDPETLF
+135 LGAAALLFMDPETLF

-168 MFFDGDFSEGLA
+168 MFLDGDFSAGLA

-267 KEDGILGGLE
+267 KEGGILGGLE

-318 SFSTLISDS
+318 SFSTLISDT
-327 IGAIFDMVKGAFD
+327 IGGIFDMVKGAFN
-340 WIGTLFTDPVAALQS
+340 WIGTLFTDPVAALES
-355 LWNGLVSGA
+355 LAMGLIGP
-364 NWLVDIVY
+364 DGI
-372 APINAAINWISGL
+372 
-385 FGWGDPNEPFKLQ
+385 
-398 DTISGAITGAVTWV
+398 
-412 KDLFTDP
+412 
-419 VAALEKL
+419 
-426 AVALLGVD
+426 LGV
-434 GLLGVITAPIDKAIA
+434 VTAPIDKAIA
-449 WVQGLFNLGDPNRPF
+449 WVQGLFGIGDPDRPF

-469 LYTPID
+469 LYDPID

-499 VGEGGLV
+499 VGEGGLI
-506 DILLSPVDKAIAW
+506 DIIYSPIDKAIAW
-519 VQGLFGWGDPT
+519 IQGLFGWGNPE
-530 EPFKITTLVKDAF
+530 EPFKLSTLVKDAF
-543 TSAKDWIVGLFTWG
+543 KLAKDWIVGLFTWG

-567 WSLSTFIPTA
+567 WSLSTFIPNA
-577 FADVKEWFMGKL
+577 FADVKTWFLEKL
-589 RFATGLATEGW
+589 TFGADLATEGW
-600 TNLSTFVSTKF
+600 TNLTDFIS
-611 TEAKDWILGKFTFAA
+611 GKWT
-626 GLATE
+626 AT
-631 GWTNLKDFVL
+631 
-641 GKFTEAKDWFI
+641 
-652 GKLSFASDMATEG
+652 
-665 WTNLKDFA
+665 
-673 SSKFTAVKEWF
+673 KEWF
-684 TGLFSWASEGL
+684 TGMFSWSSGEE
-695 SDKWTNLTD
+695 DKG
-704 FVKGKWTSVK
+704 VIQQ
-714 TWFTGLF
+714 LF
-721 TWAAEAS
+721 
-728 QENFILDLFNS
+728 DS
-739 TIEKVKTFFTDL
+739 TIEKITKFFTDL

-759 DIKKSITGML
+759 DIKQSITGML
-769 PDFLQPDSIEEQKA
+769 PDFMQPDSIEEQRQ
-783 EIQNEIAEHQ
+783 EIQDEIAEHQ
-793 AQIAEGDMRYG
+793 ANIAEGDLRYG

-809 SRENRVTEL
+809 SRENRVNEL

-827 LNKGGIV
+827 LSKGGFV
-834 NAPASGGLAMLHGA
+834 NAPESGGLAMLHGA
-848 EIVAPLNSPQGKVLM
+848 EIVAPLDSPQGKVLM
-863 AINDLMNAKSVAGA
+863 AINDLMNAKSAAGA

-884 GPMIVQGGSN
+884 GPMVIQGGSN

-903 STSTYTIQQGI
+903 STSSYTIQQGI